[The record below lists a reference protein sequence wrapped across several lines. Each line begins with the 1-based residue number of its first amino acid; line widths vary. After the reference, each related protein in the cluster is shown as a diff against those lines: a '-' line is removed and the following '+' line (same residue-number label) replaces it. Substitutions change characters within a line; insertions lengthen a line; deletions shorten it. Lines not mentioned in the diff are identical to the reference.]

1 MDFFDVAILILVF
14 GLVFKKLI
22 SQKVYVVSLILS
34 ALVVVVQILM
44 VGYKWQYVPLYL
56 IIVISAI
63 NYKIGFRFNNR
74 SCSKV
79 R

>member
-56 IIVISAI
+56 IIVIRKLVMNI
-63 NYKIGFRFNNR
+63 IKNVVFPWRGRKT
-74 SCSKV
+74 
-79 R
+79 